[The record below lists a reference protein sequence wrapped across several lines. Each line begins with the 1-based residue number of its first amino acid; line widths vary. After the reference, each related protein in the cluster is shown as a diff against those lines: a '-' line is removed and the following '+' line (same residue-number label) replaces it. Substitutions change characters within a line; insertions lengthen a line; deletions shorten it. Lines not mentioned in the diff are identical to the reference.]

1 MIDFSKRIYIFISA
15 IPFINILL
23 WIFIVFF
30 LIKNNMIKDKI
41 VSVILGSTILSLL
54 IFMLPQMILNAFDI
68 SLKIREILNFVNIIA
83 TIFVI
88 DMHLIQIAKPH

>member
-41 VSVILGSTILSLL
+41 VSVILGSAILSIF

-83 TIFVI
+83 TIFVL
-88 DMHLIQIAKPH
+88 DLHLIRIAKSH